1 MTDRGALLTRN
12 MSGGSHDWRRILV
25 DYSPWFILAL
35 LIVVGSA
42 ITPLFLTPGNLLNIL
57 QQSAIVGVLTLG
69 QFLVIL
75 TSGIDLSVGS
85 LLALSTMVGAVGVT
99 HAGIAE
105 GVALGAIVCGA
116 LGAISGL
123 VVARGGLPPFI
134 VTFGMMAI
142 ARGAALTMTSG
153 APINLNG
160 SALGVIGG
168 GLWPE
173 SIWVL
178 AILAIYFLL
187 NRLRIGRH
195 IYATGGN
202 IEAARVSG
210 IKTSSLLVLVYGIS
224 GLCASIGGLVFM
236 ARSTVALPTSGV
248 GYELQTIAACVLGGA
263 DLFGGVGRLSG
274 AVIGVI
280 ILTMLSNILDL
291 TGVNPF
297 WDYLAVGVTLWISV
311 MLRSRLTTRR

>member
-1 MTDRGALLTRN
+1 MDC
-12 MSGGSHDWRRILV
+12 
-25 DYSPWFILAL
+25 SPWFILAL
-35 LIVVGSA
+35 LIIVGSA

-85 LLALSTMVGAVGVT
+85 MLALSAMVGAVGLT
-99 HAGIAE
+99 HAGIGA
-105 GVALGAIVCGA
+105 GVALSAIVSSA

-123 VVARGGLPPFI
+123 IVARGGLPPFI

-142 ARGAALTMTSG
+142 ARGLALTMTSG
-153 APINLNG
+153 APINSNG
-160 SALGVIGG
+160 SSLGVIGG
-168 GLWPE
+168 ELSQE
-173 SIWVL
+173 SIWAL

-210 IKTSSLLVLVYGIS
+210 IKTSPLLVVVYGIL
-224 GLCASIGGLVFM
+224 GLCASIAGLTFM

-263 DLFGGVGRLSG
+263 DLFGGVGRLSS
-274 AVIGVI
+274 AVIGVV

-297 WDYLAVGVTLWISV
+297 WDYLAVGVTLWLSV
-311 MLRSRLTTRR
+311 MLRSRLTARR